1 MARLTPRDIQEK
13 EFSSGFRGY
22 KEEEVDEFLDRITSS
37 YEEVF
42 KENIDVKEEVE
53 RLTEENKKYELI
65 GERMQAALVAAQET
79 ADDVRKNA
87 TKEAENILREAE
99 IKAHK
104 MVQESRD
111 QHRELQKSLAIVKQI
126 EEEYRFKL
134 KSTLQSYLKLL
145 DEVAIGENKDVKRWI
160 LPEDMA
166 ALGERRREME
176 ERESPAK
183 KPVEAPPSADDTAG
197 KQKAEAQKEAAK
209 EEPVAK
215 TDEKKPAAAE
225 APADKSEDTAPAPKA
240 KAEEAPPAKKEEA
253 PASAE
258 DTAGKQKAEEEK
270 PAAVKVEASAK
281 PVEVK
286 VEAPPVKKEEAAP
299 AKEDII
305 EDSKVKTAALLDE
318 IAAQAAEEK
327 KAEEVKEAQKQ
338 IAQKTEEKKAETKAE
353 TTQPPAKSAGDTGS
367 VKTEEK
373 KSEAKTEEAKAPFDQ
388 DAGQASAVSAEWNKL
403 QEAVDEAVKATEKPT
418 KAEREAKAADST
430 MPGEM
435 MEAKPAKV
443 EAAPEPVKPV
453 ETEPKAKAES
463 KEAKTGKSALEDIE
477 IVEDESFWKDI

>member
-22 KEEEVDEFLDRITSS
+22 KEEDVDEFLDRITSS
-37 YEEVF
+37 YEEIF
-42 KENIDVKEEVE
+42 KENIDAKEEIE
-53 RLTEENKKYELI
+53 RLGEENKKYELI

-126 EEEYRFKL
+126 EEEFRFKL

-145 DEVAIGENKDVKRWI
+145 DEVAIGDKKEVKKWI

-176 ERESPAK
+176 EQESPAPPK
-183 KPVEAPPSADDTAG
+183 KEEERKPEAE
-197 KQKAEAQKEAAK
+197 KAEVQTAE
-209 EEPVAK
+209 
-215 TDEKKPAAAE
+215 EKKPAAAE
-225 APADKSEDTAPAPKA
+225 APPSV
-240 KAEEAPPAKKEEA
+240 
-253 PASAE
+253 E
-258 DTAGKQKAEEEK
+258 DTAGKLVDKPEDTAPVPKITALEEEKTSSKKAEEETAK
-270 PAAVKVEASAK
+270 KTEDTEKAEPPDKEAM
-281 PVEVK
+281 
-286 VEAPPVKKEEAAP
+286 
-299 AKEDII
+299 I
-305 EDSKVKTAALLDE
+305 EDSKAKAAKLLEE

-327 KAEEVKEAQKQ
+327 KAEEAAAAAAAIKPPAPKKEESPVKKIDE
-338 IAQKTEEKKAETKAE
+338 
-353 TTQPPAKSAGDTGS
+353 PPAKATAEQEQAGQPSAK
-367 VKTEEK
+367 KTEGK
-373 KSEAKTEEAKAPFDQ
+373 IPFDQ
-388 DAGQASAVSAEWNKL
+388 DAGKASAVSAEWNKL

-418 KAEREAKAADST
+418 RAEKEAKAAEST

-435 MEAKPAKV
+435 VEKAPPAKTTK
-443 EAAPEPVKPV
+443 EPEQAPSMKAGEPRQAEPAKTTEP
-453 ETEPKAKAES
+453 EPKAKDES
-463 KEAKTGKSALEDIE
+463 KGSKTGKSALEDIE